1 MLRRSSLSH
10 GLALVIWLVAAGSF
24 APATDVPNAIAVV
37 DDAANSVLLFRVT
50 TGDYLGVLIPSDKD
64 GLSAPLDCQLV
75 SSVTVNGQ
83 PHPRLLWVTD
93 PRSNRAGLYDL
104 VDRRQVA
111 TALAGGNPHGIARLP
126 DGRLLIAAGAGGVRR
141 CAANGDG
148 AELLV
153 SASTA
158 RGPVDAWDVLVRPAA
173 RNGAGDFLVADAAG
187 GTILRF
193 ALNGERVGVFAQ
205 RPEFRFL
212 EQLAARRDGR
222 VLAADVFGDAIHE
235 FDADG
240 TWRRAISVLR
250 PRGVIELRNGNLLVA
265 GEEGVVEIDDASG
278 AIAATK
284 LPGLPH
290 NAPRFLTLLRCPSDT
305 IVGDMN
311 GDATLN
317 FFDIDPFV
325 TALIDPAAFAAA
337 HPSVDPVC
345 AGDIDGDGW
354 LTFTDIDPF
363 VALLAP

>member
-1 MLRRSSLSH
+1 MGI
-10 GLALVIWLVAAGSF
+10 GLMAAGAS

-37 DDAANSVLLFRVT
+37 DDAANSVQLFRVT
-50 TGDYLGVLIPSDKD
+50 TGDYLGVLIPSDKE

-75 SSVTVNGQ
+75 SNVTVNGQ
-83 PHPRLLWVTD
+83 PHARLLWITD
-93 PRSNRAGLYDL
+93 PRSNQVGLYDL

-111 TALAGGNPHGIARLP
+111 TALTGGSPHGIARLP

-141 CAANGDG
+141 CAANGEG

-153 SASTA
+153 SASA
-158 RGPVDAWDVLVRPAA
+158 ALGPTDAWDVLVRPAA
-173 RNGAGDFLVADAAG
+173 RGGAGDFLVADAARG
-187 GTILRF
+187 AILRF
-193 ALNGERVGVFAQ
+193 GLSGERLGVFAH

-212 EQLAARRDGR
+212 EQLAERRDGR
-222 VLAADVFGDAIHE
+222 VLAADVFGNAVHE

-240 TWRRAISVLR
+240 TWRRAIAVAR

-265 GEEGVVEIDDASG
+265 AEDGVVEIDDASG
-278 AIAATK
+278 AIAALK

-290 NAPRFLTLLRCPSDT
+290 NAPRYLTLLRCPAGT
-305 IVGDMN
+305 VVGDMN
-311 GDATLN
+311 GDALVN

-345 AGDIDGDGW
+345 AGDVDGDGG

-363 VALLAP
+363 VTLLAP